1 MILVDSW
8 RNGSYSFHVDHSFIK
23 RFYCYGFFNRSTSH
37 SQRLSLLIQHKSLYG
52 LTVRQLKRNL
62 SWVKTAWGRSA
73 SIYSLYNIN
82 LRLNPSTSSSN
93 IVCYNLMNYT
103 KIGWPVLNNCFKC
116 YIVSLLASYLSI
128 IIYLASLLTIT
139 LI

>member
-1 MILVDSW
+1 MRCKSQLHKYHEITYLFDKL
-8 RNGSYSFHVDHSFIK
+8 FHEVQLYMRLAIASK
-23 RFYCYGFFNRSTSH
+23 AFFTKEP
-37 SQRLSLLIQHKSLYG
+37 IAIG